1 MPHPVDIAM
10 YADKNKADKY
20 GGMEISALKE

>member
-20 GGMEISALKE
+20 GGEGDFSLKE